1 MLVAARTRDM
11 APEAAVA
18 AAITVAAAEER
29 EAALTASV
37 AVVAAA
43 VAALHTQNRKL
54 PMFMTKPERAQWLT
68 VR

>member
-1 MLVAARTRDM
+1 M
-11 APEAAVA
+11 A

-54 PMFMTKPERAQWLT
+54 PMFMTRPERAQWLT